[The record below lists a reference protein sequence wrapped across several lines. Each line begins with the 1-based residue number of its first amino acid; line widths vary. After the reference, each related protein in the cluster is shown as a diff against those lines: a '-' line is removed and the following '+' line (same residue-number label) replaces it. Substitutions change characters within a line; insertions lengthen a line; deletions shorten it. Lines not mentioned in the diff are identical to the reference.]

1 MCMNLNILRSGIF
14 VLFIAKILIQI
25 SKEDFGRNF
34 FRIDDLLNSLL
45 LIIIFYVI
53 YIQKDSLIDS
63 SKQSNDR
70 LLALTLISTAL
81 IFVYRTIVNLPYSF
95 IHSDNII
102 STLSVNRMIS
112 FDLNVYDSTWNEH
125 TTLLIYI
132 EKFIIQL
139 FNSFDFSHG
148 IYPFFVMFVIFSVI
162 GSLILVKVL
171 KFYTNSSE
179 AIYIVA
185 TIFFL
190 DLVSSANRVIRF
202 DTRFL
207 GSVLLLLFL
216 FSFLT
221 FLKKEKKSYLYL
233 CVVLGTLIIFNLE
246 SYFVTVLLF
255 FFTYLYLK
263 KPNFLSIFK
272 LFLTFLMSVG
282 LIIVFHFYTGQL
294 SELWNLNILFHL
306 NSSRNQGV
314 NILYAISG
322 VEFFPS
328 INVYIILF
336 SIWIIYVAINRNFL
350 KRTEILVLNIYLLGE
365 VSHLLL
371 TGPRWIAY
379 GQILRVPLMIV
390 LCVFI
395 DKFLDSVKIKDNFN
409 KLKNNGFILLLLPFF
424 IMTFI
429 GGPFSFERKID
440 REKNILESVDSRNE
454 ILSEVSKHNYSES
467 YFLWTENKNWSWMY
481 VEAGFVPATR
491 MWLWLQAYEEKKPYF
506 AWDDRWGI
514 QVIEQYWLED
524 IVNENTNLFIVDSSF
539 IPMPDFVNKYI
550 ENNTKFVNCI
560 NNFCFYKK

>member
-81 IFVYRTIVNLPYSF
+81 IFIYRTIVNLPYSF

-162 GSLILVKVL
+162 GSLLLVKVL

-221 FLKKEKKSYLYL
+221 FFKKEKKSYLYL

-524 IVNENTNLFIVDSSF
+524 IVNENTNLFIVDSNF